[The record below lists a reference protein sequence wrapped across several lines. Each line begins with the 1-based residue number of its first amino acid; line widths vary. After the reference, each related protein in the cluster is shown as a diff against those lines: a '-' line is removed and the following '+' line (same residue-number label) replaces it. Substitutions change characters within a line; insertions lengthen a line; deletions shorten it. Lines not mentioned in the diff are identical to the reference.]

1 MCEWLHCVPMGML
14 AVLRAILSHKSFSNR
29 RFSLYEPIEF
39 IKTHL
44 KDKLEW
50 SQVRDNVAIHVP
62 CSSKKMGVTEAF
74 AEVAGLCSKEVTP
87 SNIPCCG
94 MHPPL
99 PSSDTPWLI

>member
-1 MCEWLHCVPMGML
+1 MHSYLLTNHIIC
-14 AVLRAILSHKSFSNR
+14 

-62 CSSKKMGVTEAF
+62 CSSKKMGITEAF
-74 AEVAGLCSKEVTP
+74 SEVAGLCAKEVTP

-94 MHPPL
+94 EHFFL
-99 PSSDTPWLI
+99 PEQIILAYLTKKQLTL